1 MFSPTTRLL
10 LLVLVASFGIFELVR
25 GQTIGWLFILAAAI
39 LAYGHTRRNDPR
51 LSEAFGAYRKGDL
64 DLVRD
69 RLRQIGAPERLGPR
83 DRAYFEFLS
92 GVVAQRSEDWD
103 TARAHLVAASSGPIH
118 TDMLRTVIACHLAAV
133 EIERG
138 EMTAAREQIELAEKL
153 PHAASLDE
161 TIAALRARLE

>member
-39 LAYGHTRRNDPR
+39 